1 MVLTCTVR
9 NIHNKLTESGVRVS
23 LGKVKS
29 RKPFFI
35 TYPTEKEISL
45 CLCKLCLNVKMLLEP
60 LMAKAKKDDDKIYNS
75 ASEFF
80 MCQSQCQ
87 KGSNSYWK
95 WKCCS
100 LKCSS
105 CRNIKPATIKCQS
118 SQETV
123 NVYQFEL
130 TETPCKKNRQKW

>member
-1 MVLTCTVR
+1 MILTCTVH

-23 LGKVKS
+23 LGKGMS
-29 RKPFFI
+29 LKPFFI

-45 CLCKLCLNVKMLLEP
+45 CLCKLFLNVKMLLEP

-75 ASEFF
+75 ASVFF

-105 CRNIKPATIKCQS
+105 CHNVKPATIKCQS
-118 SQETV
+118 SQETI
-123 NVYQFEL
+123 NVYQFVLRLL
-130 TETPCKKNRQKW
+130 TKK

>member
-45 CLCKLCLNVKMLLEP
+45 CLCKLCLNVKLLLEP

-75 ASEFF
+75 ASEFL
-80 MCQSQCQ
+80 CV
-87 KGSNSYWK
+87 NH
-95 WKCCS
+95 
-100 LKCSS
+100 
-105 CRNIKPATIKCQS
+105 NIKKIQIGTGNGNA
-118 SQETV
+118 V
-123 NVYQFEL
+123 V
-130 TETPCKKNRQKW
+130 